1 MSGKVLRGLGIALIA
16 MPEPFTTP
24 LGVGLLAA
32 SWALSRHHDSQRKK
46 YVRHLVTEYLHTYRP
61 FGYGMGSESRTS
73 ANLPYREPQ
82 PLYHA
87 TDSAAHRAMDHT
99 TPIYARPDTE
109 KVVFHSF
116 DVGRVSKRFDKGG
129 SKKGFEG
136 FWGRQSKLDIGVVYH
151 NLRPAAVCLS

>member
-16 MPEPFTTP
+16 MPDPFTTP

-32 SWALSRHHDSQRKK
+32 SWALSRHQETQRKK

-61 FGYGMGSESRTS
+61 FGYGMGSETKTS
-73 ANLPYREPQ
+73 LNLPYREPQ

-87 TDSAAHRAMDHT
+87 AGAEAHRSMDHT
-99 TPIYARPDTE
+99 IPVYSRPDNE
-109 KVVFHSF
+109 KVVYHPF
-116 DVGRVSKRFDKGG
+116 DLGRASKRFDKGG
-129 SKKGFEG
+129 SKQGFEG

-151 NLRPAAVCLS
+151 NLRTAACLS